1 MNPKIE
7 IGIFNLSSNIF
18 IYLYPPCIFL
28 YLDYD
33 ITLFRKIQVEIH
45 IIFLKF
51 LLTLIYTYQD
61 F

>member
-7 IGIFNLSSNIF
+7 IDIFNLSSNIF
-18 IYLYPPCIFL
+18 IYLRPPCIFL

-33 ITLFRKIQVEIH
+33 ITLFRKIQEEIR

-51 LLTLIYTYQD
+51 LLTLICIYRG